1 MRKLSTS
8 KEICSPSDV
17 VMVWLSIGGIRDLF
31 RLYRGLQTVQR
42 DLTDD
47 GTVRDH
53 DYQLKDGET
62 AD

>member
-1 MRKLSTS
+1 MFFIATS
-8 KEICSPSDV
+8 FV